1 MTSLVKKSLYNKLLV
16 LLLLIVFLITFGFA
30 TGFIKEDS
38 KVDENERIPLSGIE
52 EEVSK
57 WTCTCGYV
65 YDPEVEG
72 INFEDLPDD
81 WVCPVCGMPKSSFN
95 ADITLDEIDSNLE
108 HLQHIL
114 AMRMKH
120 IAVLLRVQ
128 EAKDI
133 SQHSKEA
140 IGYAIIQSSK
150 SIRKAQEAIA
160 DYIASLESSTEDTT
174 NENNITSSIE
184 EKKQDKGEKSNNGN
198 GNKPDKGEKFN
209 NGKGKGKNK

>member
-1 MTSLVKKSLYNKLLV
+1 MKKSLYNKSLV
-16 LLLLIVFLITFGFA
+16 LLLLIAFLITFVFA
-30 TGFIKEDS
+30 TGFTKEDS

-52 EEVSK
+52 EEVLK

-65 YDPEVEG
+65 YDTEVEGINFEDLPDDWVCPVCGATKEEFVEVVEEEEEVLKWTCTCGYVYDTEVEG

-81 WVCPVCGMPKSSFN
+81 WVCPVCGMPESSFN

-108 HLQHIL
+108 HLQHVL

-160 DYIASLESSTEDTT
+160 DYIASLES
-174 NENNITSSIE
+174 
-184 EKKQDKGEKSNNGN
+184 
-198 GNKPDKGEKFN
+198 
-209 NGKGKGKNK
+209 